1 MAKEEKLA
9 QNEAMFREVNENIE
23 KAAIEH
29 RYEATELPVFV
40 CECSNDQCGDL
51 IRLSL
56 PEYEDVRRHGDRFFI
71 VPGHEIPEIERV
83 IETYEHHAVIE
94 KIGKGRDI
102 SRDTDPRGFK
112 FPGLPPS

>member
-1 MAKEEKLA
+1 MADEEKLA
-9 QNEAMFREVNENIE
+9 RNEAMFREVNENIE
-23 KAAIEH
+23 KEVIGH

-40 CECSNDQCGDL
+40 CECSNKQCGDL

-56 PEYEDVRRHGDRFFI
+56 PQYEEVRRHGDRFFI
-71 VPGHEIPEIERV
+71 VPGHEILEIERV
-83 IETYEHHAVIE
+83 VKSLEGYTVIE

-102 SRDTDPRGFK
+102 SKDTDPRGFK